1 MPVPF
6 HSNAQAIVSQFGG
19 GEVPTRLMM
28 TSMAVFE
35 TPFATVNCAPPIHN
49 FPYFRSRAII

>member
-19 GEVPTRLMM
+19 GEVPTWLMM

-49 FPYFRSRAII
+49 FPYFR